1 MTSALQSA
9 RRTRGWSQAR
19 TAWELT
25 RLAQRQGLTVASAA
39 SLKTQLSRWEN
50 GHVTPG
56 YYQSLLCALF
66 QMAPEELL
74 LNSAAPQVL
83 AGDRVAELASRQEWL
98 MTLERLD
105 QDAGWAPGTARR
117 QVAACMTRLNTDK
130 LSDRAGRRRR
140 ISQREIAEALA
151 GYYGLGAGGELDG
164 YCLYRAQARS
174 SVEVRTSILTRPE
187 WLDLACPL
195 DAASD
200 RLRLASTP
208 SGNELSLTLGVS
220 DRATERLAEAAE
232 INGHLVD
239 GPLYRL
245 LDVAIDA
252 DGIDGSVSV
261 MPFVRYALTMDLLEG
276 ELIDAIAAGVP
287 ARPGMLP
294 LRDRYLPELAS
305 VLDLRSRMCVG
316 GVQALCAI
324 ARPASPDRGP
334 ADYALL
340 VQERSAKVLN
350 AAGRLAVAPKSF
362 HQPMTDYQAD
372 TRITAT
378 LRRAMER
385 ELFGR
390 QTAGTLAGRQAADA
404 MHPARLSEPMR
415 WLSAEPGRMWVECTG
430 FGFNLV
436 SGSSE
441 IACLVVIKSE
451 EFWARYGGKIEA
463 SWESSCLRIVSS
475 HDSGS
480 IAELLGDPAW
490 SNEGLFAF
498 QLGFNSA
505 RSAQRLNHTGAR

>member
-25 RLAQRQGLTVASAA
+25 RLAQRRGLKVASTS

-50 GHVTPG
+50 GHVTPD
-56 YYQSLLCALF
+56 YYQGLLCALF

-74 LNSAAPQVL
+74 LGSAAPTASV
-83 AGDRVAELASRQEWL
+83 GDRVAELASRQEWL
-98 MTLERLD
+98 LTLERLD
-105 QDAGWAPGTARR
+105 QEAGWAPGTARR
-117 QVAACMTRLNTDK
+117 QVAACMTRLDADK

-140 ISQREIAEALA
+140 IGQREIADALA
-151 GYYGLGAGGELDG
+151 CYYGLGDGGELDG
-164 YCLYRAQARS
+164 YGLYRAQVGS
-174 SVEVRTSILTRPE
+174 GVEVRTSILTRPD

-195 DAASD
+195 DAVSD
-200 RLRLASTP
+200 QLRLVSTP
-208 SGNELSLTLGVS
+208 SGKELSLALGVS
-220 DRATERLAEAAE
+220 DKAAERLAEAAGS
-232 INGHLVD
+232 NGHLVD

-245 LDVAIDA
+245 LDVDV
-252 DGIDGSVSV
+252 DRGGIRGSVAV
-261 MPFVRYALTMDLLEG
+261 IPFVRYALTMDLLEG
-276 ELIDAIAAGVP
+276 ELIDALAAGVP
-287 ARPGMLP
+287 VRPGSLP
-294 LRDRYLPELAS
+294 LRDQYLPDLAS
-305 VLDLRSRMCVG
+305 ALDLRGRVCAG
-316 GVQALCAI
+316 GVLALCAI

-340 VQERSAKVLN
+340 VQERSGQVVN
-350 AAGRLAVAPKSF
+350 AAGRLAVVPKSF

-372 TRITAT
+372 ARITAT

-390 QTAGTLAGRQAADA
+390 QSAGTLTGRQAADP

-415 WLSAEPGRMWVECTG
+415 WLTAKPGRMRVEVTG

-436 SGSSE
+436 SGNYE
-441 IACLVVIKSE
+441 IACHVVIESE
-451 EFWARYGGKIEA
+451 EFWTRYGGQIEA
-463 SWESSCLRIVSS
+463 SWESSSLRLVSS
-475 HDSGS
+475 DDNDSVARL
-480 IAELLGDPAW
+480 IADRTW

-505 RSAQRLNHTGAR
+505 RSG